1 MTKNEKR
8 EHGDVLYQA
17 ILTLKDLDECKK
29 FFSDLCT
36 VAELRAME
44 QRFEVAMLLSE
55 GMIYNDI
62 LERTGASSA
71 TISRVTAPCS
81 TARTAIRLS
90 CPGSRRCRAKMA
102 YEYLAQCY
110 DQFTEDVD
118 YERWADYVERH
129 FARSRLPIHTVLDL
143 ACGTGSLTRLLAL
156 RGYEMIG
163 ADLSE
168 EMLAQAAE
176 KCRGVG
182 DPEPIFLHQAME
194 ELDLYGTIDACVCC
208 LDSVNYVT
216 RSGKLAR
223 AFQRVHTFLMPGGLF
238 LFDINTPDK
247 LRGLDGQMFL
257 DETEDAYWRLA
268 GGVCSPP
275 PDLHLRH
282 GYLPADGRRSV
293 AALGGS
299 PRRIC
304 LRAGGAGADA
314 PPGRLPADQAIW
326 RTAHARP
333 PGR

>member
-1 MTKNEKR
+1 
-8 EHGDVLYQA
+8 
-17 ILTLKDLDECKK
+17 
-29 FFSDLCT
+29 
-36 VAELRAME
+36 
-44 QRFEVAMLLSE
+44 
-55 GMIYNDI
+55 
-62 LERTGASSA
+62 
-71 TISRVTAPCS
+71 
-81 TARTAIRLS
+81 
-90 CPGSRRCRAKMA
+90 MA

-257 DETEDAYWRLA
+257 DETEDAYCVWR
-268 GGVCSPP
+268 
-275 PDLHLRH
+275 
-282 GYLPADGRRSV
+282 
-293 AALGGS
+293 AAYA
-299 PRRIC
+299 PRRRMCTYGMDIFQRTEDDLWQRWEEVHEEFAYEPEELEQMLHQAGFRQIKQFGE
-304 LRAGGAGADA
+304 LRMRA
-314 PPGRLPADQAIW
+314 PRTGEGRIFFA
-326 RTAHARP
+326 ARKDT
-333 PGR
+333 

>member
-1 MTKNEKR
+1 
-8 EHGDVLYQA
+8 
-17 ILTLKDLDECKK
+17 
-29 FFSDLCT
+29 
-36 VAELRAME
+36 
-44 QRFEVAMLLSE
+44 
-55 GMIYNDI
+55 
-62 LERTGASSA
+62 
-71 TISRVTAPCS
+71 
-81 TARTAIRLS
+81 
-90 CPGSRRCRAKMA
+90 MA

-257 DETEDAYWRLA
+257 DETEDAYCVWRA
-268 GGVCSPP
+268 E
-275 PDLHLRH
+275 
-282 GYLPADGRRSV
+282 YA
-293 AALGGS
+293 
-299 PRRIC
+299 PRRRMCTYGMDIFQRTEDD
-304 LRAGGAGADA
+304 LWQRWEEVHEEFAYEPEELKQMLRQAGFRQIKQFGELRMRAPRAGE
-314 PPGRLPADQAIW
+314 GRIFFA
-326 RTAHARP
+326 ARKDT
-333 PGR
+333 